1 MAKTVDMLSEGEK
14 SELIQM
20 ALSDHVRFE
29 AITTAFNLS
38 PDQIKKYMKA
48 HLAPGSYGRGEK
60 GLATFQSSE
69 SFTSKT
75 QIKRGKPDQR
85 FFSGKQRLS
94 SKQTL

>member
-29 AITTAFNLS
+29 AITMAFNLS

-48 HLAPGSYGRGEK
+48 HLAPGSYR
-60 GLATFQSSE
+60 AWR
-69 SFTSKT
+69 
-75 QIKRGKPDQR
+75 KRVSN
-85 FFSGKQRLS
+85 FSKQREFY
-94 SKQTL
+94 K